1 MRFVL
6 SFFHRQGGAMDFKL
20 LGPLEVWDRGRP
32 LSVGGTKQRALLA
45 ILLLHS
51 NEVVSRDLLI
61 DELWGAR
68 PPAGASHTLET
79 YVSRLRKTLHADPA
93 GEPLIITRAPGYLLR
108 VEHGQLDLHRFEQL
122 LEDGRRA
129 LATHAP
135 ERAAAKLREAL
146 TVWRGRPLA
155 DLEFEDFARVEIDR
169 LEELRLQAV
178 EERIEAELALGRHE
192 AAVPELER
200 LVVQHPLRERL
211 RGQLMLA
218 LYRSGRQAEALQ
230 VYRESR
236 GYLVEELGLEPGPEL
251 QAIERAILSH
261 DEVLAVPAA
270 AGVATAARP
279 NSAPPP
285 PQEPETSAAPA
296 PSPRRRRRRV
306 VAAAIVA
313 GAALAGGAVAVGLAL
328 VASDGAMGTNSG
340 DRLELLGATGKA
352 RGAVALDAPPSRVAF
367 GFGSL
372 WVTSSDA
379 QTVTEVDVRGR
390 VVRDTIHVGSGPT
403 GIATGGGAV
412 WVANSLSGTI
422 SRIDP
427 GTASV
432 VQTIPLGARPADVA
446 VGDASVW
453 VAVPSSN
460 GIVQIDATTGRVV
473 KTVHLDAP
481 PTSLVFGGGALWAAS
496 ESGRTVARIDPGSDA
511 VTQTV
516 PVGGAPAAIAY
527 GDSAV
532 WVANS
537 LDGTV
542 SRVNPARGA
551 IEATVAIGNG
561 PDALAV
567 GRNGIWVTDEFDGS
581 AALLDPRRNAV
592 IRRVRLGSRPS
603 AVTSGGSSNWI
614 AERSEGA
621 SHRGGRLVL
630 MASEPSFETLDPRY
644 LTSLQAPQLRGMTND
659 GLVTFKH
666 VGGNEGAALVPDL
679 AVSLPIAAA
688 GATSYSFTLRPRIRY
703 STGGVVRASDVRPSI
718 EHLFEGGSP
727 GASFYS
733 AISGADTCLARP
745 RACDLSRGIVANDA
759 TRTVTF
765 RLAKPDPDFL
775 YKLALPFA
783 YVLPAAMPARD
794 LGSAP
799 LPATGPYRIAS
810 YRPGHGLRL
819 VRNRVFHE
827 WSQAAQP
834 DGYADEIVWRLGVRP
849 QEEVTEIERG
859 RADWMLDLDA
869 LPADRRSEVETR
881 FASQLHEQP
890 LLATDYFVLNTTV
903 RPFDD
908 VRVRRALNMA
918 LNRREIVALYG
929 GPEAATP
936 TCQVLP
942 PEMGGYRRYCP
953 YRYELGRARRLV
965 AASGTRGT
973 RVLVWDTRA
982 PAIAYQEGVAVVRA
996 LRNLGYAARLKIVS
1010 DSFFQR
1016 VVGSGSTH
1024 AQVISGGWGADYP
1037 TASDFIELKLSCR
1050 EYRPQS
1056 DFNNNI
1062 GFCDPAV
1069 DRQINR
1075 ALALQVARPAEAN
1088 AVWAKI
1094 DQELTDRAVWLP
1106 TVTPKTA
1113 DFVSKRV
1120 GNYQF
1125 HPLWGVLVDQLWVR

>member
-1 MRFVL
+1 
-6 SFFHRQGGAMDFKL
+6 MDFKL
-20 LGPLEVWDRGRP
+20 LGPLEVWDGGRP

-61 DELWGAR
+61 DELWGAS

-79 YVSRLRKTLHADPA
+79 YVSRLRKTLHADAA

-122 LEDGRRA
+122 LEEGRRA

-135 ERAAAKLREAL
+135 ERAAAKLGEAL
-146 TVWRGRPLA
+146 RVWRGRPLA

-169 LEELRLQAV
+169 LEELRLHAV

-192 AAVPELER
+192 AVVPELER

-236 GYLVEELGLEPGPEL
+236 GYLVEELGLEPGPGL
-251 QAIERAILSH
+251 QAIERAILRQ

-270 AGVATAARP
+270 GRVATADRP
-279 NSAPPP
+279 TPAPPP
-285 PQEPETSAAPA
+285 PQDPEASP
-296 PSPRRRRRRV
+296 PPDPRPRRPRGRV

-313 GAALAGGAVAVGLAL
+313 VAALVGGALAAGLAL
-328 VASDGAMGTNSG
+328 VASESATGTNKG
-340 DRLELLGATGKA
+340 DRLELVGATGKA
-352 RGAVALDAPPSRVAF
+352 RGAVALDAPPSRIAF

-379 QTVTEVDVRGR
+379 QTVTEVDPRGR

-403 GIATGGGAV
+403 GIATGDGAV
-412 WVANSLSGTI
+412 WAANSLSGTI

-427 GTASV
+427 GTTSV

-460 GIVQIDATTGRVV
+460 GIVQIDATTGRIV

-496 ESGRTVARIDPGSDA
+496 ESGRTVARIDPGSDL

-516 PVGGAPAAIAY
+516 PVGGGPAAIAY
-527 GDSAV
+527 GDRAV

-542 SRVNPARGA
+542 SRINPARGA
-551 IEATVAIGNG
+551 IEATVGIGNG

-567 GRNGIWVTDEFDGS
+567 GRKGVWVTDEFDGS
-581 AALLDPRRNAV
+581 AALLDPGRNAV
-592 IRRVRLGSRPS
+592 IRRVRLGGRPS
-603 AVTSGGSSNWI
+603 AVTSGSANWI

-630 MASEPSFETLDPRY
+630 TASEPSFETLDPRY

-666 VGGNEGAALVPDL
+666 VGGNEGSALVPDL
-679 AVSLPIAAA
+679 AVSLPVAAA
-688 GATSYSFTLRPRIRY
+688 GATSYSFTLRPGIRY
-703 STGGVVRASDVRPSI
+703 STGEVVRASDVRPSI

-733 AISGADTCLARP
+733 AIAGADACLARP

-759 TRTVTF
+759 ARTVRV
-765 RLAKPDPDFL
+765 RLAEPDPDFL

-783 YVLPAAMPARD
+783 YVLPAATPAHD

-819 VRNRVFHE
+819 VRNSVFHE

-834 DGYADEIVWRLGVRP
+834 DGYADEIVWRLGIRP
-849 QEEVTEIERG
+849 QDEVTAIERG

-869 LPADRRSEVETR
+869 LPAERRSEVETR

-890 LLATDYFVLNTTV
+890 LLATDYFVLNTKV

-908 VRVRRALNMA
+908 VRVRRALNVA

-929 GPEAATP
+929 GSEAATP

-953 YRYELGRARRLV
+953 YRYDLGRARRLV

-973 RVLVWDTRA
+973 KVLVWDTRA
-982 PAIAYQEGVAVVRA
+982 PAIAYQEGAAVVGA

-1016 VVGSGSTH
+1016 VVGRGSTH

-1037 TASDFIELKLSCR
+1037 TASDFVELKLSCR
-1050 EYRPQS
+1050 EYRPES

-1069 DRQINR
+1069 DRQIDR
-1075 ALALQVARPAEAN
+1075 ALALQIARPAEAN
-1088 AVWAKI
+1088 TVWAKI
-1094 DQELTDRAVWLP
+1094 DHELTDRAVWLS

-1120 GNYQF
+1120 GNFQF

>member
-1 MRFVL
+1 
-6 SFFHRQGGAMDFKL
+6 MDFKL
-20 LGPLEVWDRGRP
+20 LGPLEVWDGGRP

-45 ILLLHS
+45 ILLLHA

-68 PPAGASHTLET
+68 PPARASHTLET
-79 YVSRLRKTLHADPA
+79 YVSRLRKTLHPDRA
-93 GEPLIITRAPGYLLR
+93 GEPVIVTRAPGYLLR

-122 LEDGRRA
+122 LEEGRRA

-146 TVWRGRPLA
+146 AVWRGRPLA

-192 AAVPELER
+192 AAVPELET
-200 LVVQHPLRERL
+200 LVAQHPLRERL

-218 LYRSGRQAEALQ
+218 LYRSSRQAEALQ

-236 GYLVEELGLEPGPEL
+236 GYFVEELGLEPGPGL
-251 QAIERAILSH
+251 QAIERAILRQ
-261 DEVLAVPAA
+261 DEVLAAPAA
-270 AGVATAARP
+270 TGVATAARP
-279 NSAPPP
+279 PSAPPP
-285 PQEPETSAAPA
+285 RDEAEATTASAPR
-296 PSPRRRRRRV
+296 PRRRRGRV
-306 VAAAIVA
+306 VVAAIVA
-313 GAALAGGAVAVGLAL
+313 GAALVGGAVAVAL
-328 VASDGAMGTNSG
+328 VSFASGNATGTSAG
-340 DRLELLGATGKA
+340 DRLELLGAAGKA
-352 RGAVALDAPPSRVAF
+352 QGAVALDSPPSRVAS

-372 WVTSSDA
+372 WVTSSDG
-379 QTVTEVDVRGR
+379 QTVSEVDLRGR

-403 GIATGGGAV
+403 GIAAGDGAV
-412 WVANSLSGTI
+412 WVANTLSGTI

-427 GTASV
+427 GTSSV
-432 VQTIPLGARPADVA
+432 VQTIPLGVRPADVA

-460 GIVQIDATTGRVV
+460 GIVQIDATTGRIV

-481 PTSLVFGGGALWAAS
+481 PTALVFGGGALWAAG
-496 ESGRTVARIDPGSDA
+496 ESGRTVTRIDPGSDA

-516 PVGGAPAAIAY
+516 PVGGGPAAIAY
-527 GDSAV
+527 GDGAV

-542 SRVNPARGA
+542 SRIDPARGA
-551 IEATVAIGNG
+551 VEATVAVGNG

-567 GRNGIWVTDEFDGS
+567 SRKGIWVTDEFDGS
-581 AALLDPRRNAV
+581 AALLDPDRNAV
-592 IRRVRLGSRPS
+592 IQRVRLGSRPT
-603 AVTSGGSSNWI
+603 AVTSSGASNWI

-630 MASEPSFETLDPRY
+630 IASEPSFETLDPRF

-666 VGGNEGAALVPDL
+666 VGGSDGTALVPDL
-679 AVSLPIAAA
+679 AVSLPVAAA
-688 GATSYSFTLRPRIRY
+688 GPTSYSFTLRPAIRY

-733 AISGADTCLARP
+733 AIAGADACLARP
-745 RACDLSRGIVANDA
+745 RVCDLSRGIVANDA

-765 RLAKPDPDFL
+765 RLARPDPDFL

-783 YVLPAAMPARD
+783 YVLPGATPAHD

-799 LPATGPYRIAS
+799 LPTTGPYRIAS
-810 YRPGHGLRL
+810 YRPGHELRL
-819 VRNRVFHE
+819 VRNSSFHE

-834 DGYADEIVWRLGVRP
+834 DGYADAIVWRLGIQP
-849 QEEVTEIERG
+849 QDAVTAIERG

-890 LLATDYFVLNTTV
+890 LLATDYFVLNTKV

-908 VRVRRALNMA
+908 ARVRRALNMA
-918 LNRREIVALYG
+918 LNRRAIVALYG
-929 GPEAATP
+929 GPAAAAP

-953 YRYELGRARRLV
+953 YRYDLVRARRLV
-965 AASGTRGT
+965 AASGTRGAK
-973 RVLVWDTRA
+973 VLVWDTRA
-982 PAIAYQEGVAVVRA
+982 PAIAYEEGVAVVRA
-996 LRNLGYAARLKIVS
+996 LRRLGYEGRLKIVS

-1016 VVGSGSTH
+1016 VVGRGSTH

-1037 TASDFIELKLSCR
+1037 SASDFIELKLSCR

-1069 DRQINR
+1069 DRQIDR
-1075 ALALQVARPAEAN
+1075 AIALQVARPAEAN
-1088 AVWAKI
+1088 TLWAKI
-1094 DQELTDRAVWLP
+1094 DHELADRAVWLP